1 MTPWGHNESMPD
13 VKVRRLPDW
22 VVTTFK
28 SRARQAG
35 RSLEEEL
42 RVLLVDTAQK
52 PRREIVAE
60 LKAFRGM
67 LRRKYGVLSDS
78 TEGIREDRE
87 ARG

>member
-1 MTPWGHNESMPD
+1 MPPWGHTRNMPD

-52 PRREIVAE
+52 PRREVVAE
-60 LKAFRGM
+60 LRAFRGM
-67 LRRKYGVLSDS
+67 LRRKYGTLADS

>member
-1 MTPWGHNESMPD
+1 MPD

-22 VVTTFK
+22 VVTALK
-28 SRARQAG
+28 SRAVQAG

-42 RVLLVDTAQK
+42 RVLLVDAAKK
-52 PRREIVAE
+52 PQREIVAE
-60 LKAFRGM
+60 VKALRAM
-67 LRRKYGVLSDS
+67 LRRKYGTLSDS